1 MVIWLTQ
8 ERKKNA
14 GQSQNASLSN
24 YSNAFMFTQQIA
36 PIYPVYAYD
45 ENGNRIYDEEGN
57 TVYDFGD
64 GTYSTRMGG
73 FSNQNVAANSGLDV
87 HQTLNDN
94 FNGRGTININIIDGL
109 KSDC

>member
-8 ERKKNA
+8 KEREKM
-14 GQSQNASLSN
+14 QASHKMLVCLITLMLLCSSAN
-24 YSNAFMFTQQIA
+24 RSL
-36 PIYPVYAYD
+36 YPVYAYD
-45 ENGNRIYDEEGN
+45 ETLHGNRIYDECCN

-94 FNGRGTININIIDGL
+94 FNGRG
-109 KSDC
+109 